1 MICDNNWAYSDVDAE
16 KISANLALDCY
27 SGGAGAG
34 GGCSFGAIYR
44 HDFAPVE
51 CRKLLVILRA
61 LCCLN
66 IVEGGGFSGT
76 LFEHRVSACSRGVD
90 RPTHLPTIGLDCFQ
104 IGDIAVG
111 I

>member
-1 MICDNNWAYSDVDAE
+1 MV
-16 KISANLALDCY
+16 ALC
-27 SGGAGAG
+27 AG
-34 GGCSFGAIYR
+34 GSFGAIYR

-51 CRKLLVILRA
+51 WRKLLVILRA